1 MPFNDVD
8 LKKMIKAQLE
18 RKIKYPSKAVD
29 KLDAQLIHLINL
41 MLEPD
46 VTRRA
51 NIEKVI
57 KHPWLAVQT

>member
-29 KLDAQLIHLINL
+29 KLDAHLIHLINL

>member
-29 KLDAQLIHLINL
+29 KLDANLVHLINL